1 MMTAKAEG
9 DIVSDQAW
17 DMLFDELLAAREE
30 LVRRVREAVRD
41 QLPVYRMIPDQVHA
55 VDMGVEIEWVLRS
68 ARSGRKATVDRE
80 PAELVAIGEARAHQG
95 IPVDDMLGSWR
106 IAIQIILGY
115 AREVGKRLGIEDVRL
130 LDFLQAAL
138 AWSDIAMIA
147 VASAHRKTELGIAV
161 ADETR
166 RVAFV
171 RGALF
176 GTVPNTQLRI
186 QAEAYG
192 LDPTGEFVAVRARP
206 SEVVSA
212 HKLQQV
218 LDIDT
223 RRQRR
228 RGLTALVDGDIAGF
242 LSVSEPPPENIEAVV
257 GFGPPRRLENLAE
270 SHRLAVRAL
279 STAQAF
285 GLQGTYDIASLGLR
299 AAVAMDK
306 DVGELLRKRYL
317 EPLEA
322 SGSASELIATLRQY
336 LACGMNVRTTA
347 RRLFVHENTVRYRLA
362 RFEEL
367 TEARLLDTEVL
378 TEIWWVLQLSAM
390 RL

>member
-1 MMTAKAEG
+1 MKAEC
-9 DIVSDQAW
+9 DIESDQAW
-17 DMLFDELLAAREE
+17 DMLFDELLTAREE
-30 LVRRVREAVRD
+30 LARRVREAVQD
-41 QLPVYRMIPDQVHA
+41 QLPVYRLIPGQAHA
-55 VDMGVEIEWVLRS
+55 VDMEVEIEWVLRS
-68 ARSGRKATVDRE
+68 ARSGRKAMVDRE
-80 PAELVAIGEARAHQG
+80 PAELVAIGETRAQQG

-106 IAIQIILGY
+106 IAIQIIVDY

-138 AWSDIAMIA
+138 AWSDVAMIA
-147 VASAHRKTELGIAV
+147 AASAHRKTELGIAV

-192 LDPTGEFVAVRARP
+192 LDPAGEFVAVRARP
-206 SEVVSA
+206 NEVVSA
-212 HKLQQV
+212 HKLQQL

-242 LSVSEPPPENIEAVV
+242 LSEPPPENIDTVV
-257 GFGPPRRLENLAE
+257 GFGPPRRLESLAE

-285 GLQGTYDIASLGLR
+285 GLEGTYDISSLGLR

-322 SGSASELIATLRQY
+322 SGSASELIATLREY

-362 RFEEL
+362 RFEEF